1 MTDDAVRAMTASETA
16 AIFLVTAR
24 VMANGDEVFRIVNDT
39 ESITINGEFFEA
51 FPFTFVLPGEGGD
64 GMKTAVFEID
74 NIDRR
79 IQHEVTMA
87 AGKTVTAEFNIILAA
102 SPDVVE
108 RGPFKYVLRDFSVTR
123 YKVRATMH
131 DFYLDDLNIPGL
143 AYTPNN
149 FPGLF

>member
-1 MTDDAVRAMTASETA
+1 
-16 AIFLVTAR
+16 
-24 VMANGDEVFRIVNDT
+24 
-39 ESITINGEFFEA
+39 
-51 FPFTFVLPGEGGD
+51 
-64 GMKTAVFEID
+64 MKTAVFEID

-143 AYTPNN
+143 GNH
-149 FPGLF
+149 

>member
-24 VMANGDEVFRIVNDT
+24 VMADGDEVFRIVNDT